1 MVYLHDNPFNVEPAS
16 SNNSKSSYK
25 RRRLYKI
32 ITRVLLISALS
43 ISCYFFGRNVQW
55 QSLSESYSF
64 DPRDADFIR
73 YFCSQ
78 PSIVASDSMYDIP
91 DQPEQPNELLEHVRA
106 GYFTEEIVADTY
118 IPKETWKDLPVKG
131 AYYMVVRNEDL
142 YAARSV
148 IKSMRDHMAN
158 GTRYPWIFLNNQHFT
173 KDFKTYVSKV
183 IDGPVFFGKIDLRV
197 WEYPYWIDI
206 PLAEYKMLEQETNG
220 VHKGSSL
227 SYHQLLRYHTG
238 FFFHHALFKDVE
250 YTWRVEAGADYSCK
264 MNQDL
269 FLQMKNEKKKL
280 GFVITMRESAASIPT
295 LWTRVNEFMEY
306 YPEHVLPEDSTIY
319 PWIYDADEDDYN
331 LCHFWSNFQLAD
343 LSFFRSPAYQ
353 KFFEYL
359 DKTGNFFYE
368 RWGDA
373 PVQTI
378 AAALFLKKEEIKFFN
393 EIGYTHSIATHCPY
407 NEALLRQCSCD
418 VTVNY
423 GKLFITLYV
432 V

>member
-1 MVYLHDNPFNVEPAS
+1 MVYLYDNPFNIEPAS
-16 SNNSKSSYK
+16 STNSKSSYK

-32 ITRVLLISALS
+32 IIRLLLISALS
-43 ISCYFFGRNVQW
+43 IACYFFGRNVQW
-55 QSLSESYSF
+55 GSLSESYSF
-64 DPRDADFIR
+64 DPRDADLIR

-78 PSIVASDSMYDIP
+78 PSIVASDSMYDQP
-91 DQPEQPNELLEHVRA
+91 NQPEQLNELLEHVRA

-118 IPKETWKDLPVKG
+118 IPKETWKNLPVKG

-148 IKSMRDHMAN
+148 IKSMRDHMTN

-183 IDGPVFFGKIDLRV
+183 IDGPVFFGKIDLQV

-295 LWTRVNEFMEY
+295 LWSRVNEFKEF
-306 YPEHVLPEDSTIY
+306 YPEHILPEESTIY
-319 PWIYDADEDDYN
+319 PWIYDADEDNYN

-368 RWGDA
+368 R
-373 PVQTI
+373 
-378 AAALFLKKEEIKFFN
+378 
-393 EIGYTHSIATHCPY
+393 YT
-407 NEALLRQCSCD
+407 Q
-418 VTVNY
+418 
-423 GKLFITLYV
+423 
-432 V
+432 